1 MSFVRLRG
9 HASAGLL
16 AAAFLV
22 VAGCNDSSTPL
33 RPEAATLKLS
43 PTPAP
48 PPPPAQYIV
57 LFKDG
62 SSDLAAPASSGGG
75 VELGKMR
82 YVNGAVYGYVADPDA
97 LRQDANVENVVEN
110 IQMQTSDAYPTSA
123 LYFAQGWQWDMK
135 QIHADEVPATV
146 QGQGTRACII
156 DTGIDGTHQDL
167 AGKVVASES
176 FVTPAYGYPGPG
188 ASPAGL
194 DSNGHGSH
202 VSGTVT
208 TNGIGVAS
216 VAPRASL
223 MAAKVFAA
231 TGNAFTAAIWDAI
244 SWCTANNADVINMS
258 LGAVVNKPFSPGA
271 QAVRDEYQARI
282 ASARNAGVVVVVAAG
297 NENHLLDPSA
307 GYEDWPAQI
316 PGAISVAASAATAS
330 AGFNFPFANPAP
342 NPIFDSKASYSNFGS
357 DVDIWAP
364 GGTNFINRIQANITS
379 ACSSFRADGGCFG
392 GKYYW
397 GIAGTS
403 MASPHVAGAVAVI
416 TSRTAMP
423 RGLARTEAVESCLLG
438 TGDPITPATTP
449 ASPTRPRLNVFR
461 AATEACAGL

>member
-1 MSFVRLRG
+1 MSLLRSRG
-9 HASAGLL
+9 RVSAGML
-16 AAAFLV
+16 AAALLV
-22 VAGCNDSSTPL
+22 FAACTDSSAPL
-33 RPEAATLKLS
+33 RPDDARMKLS
-43 PTPAP
+43 PAPAP
-48 PPPPAQYIV
+48 DSPPAQYIV

-62 SSDLAAPASSGGG
+62 ASQLAEPASASG
-75 VELGKMR
+75 VKLGDMR
-82 YVNGAVYGYVADPDA
+82 YVNGAVYGYVADPNA
-97 LRQDANVENVVEN
+97 LRADPNVSDVIENVK
-110 IQMQTSDAYPTSA
+110 MQLTAAYPVDA
-123 LYFAQGWQWDMK
+123 QYFAQGWQWDMK
-135 QIHADEVPATV
+135 QIHADEVPETI
-146 QGQGTRACII
+146 QGQGTKACII

-188 ASPAGL
+188 PSPAQL

-231 TGNAFTAAIWDAI
+231 TGSAFTSAIWDAM
-244 SWCTANNADVINMS
+244 SWCTANGADVINMS
-258 LGAVVNKPFSPGA
+258 LGAVISKPFSAGTLA
-271 QAVRDEYQARI
+271 ARDEYVARI
-282 ASARNAGVVVVVAAG
+282 AEARNAGVVVVVAAG
-297 NENHLLDPSA
+297 NDNLLLDPGA
-307 GYEDWPAQI
+307 AYEDWPAQL
-316 PGAISVAASAATAS
+316 PGAVSVGATAATVS
-330 AGFNFPFANPAP
+330 PNYNYPFPHPAP
-342 NPIFDSKASYSNFGS
+342 DPVFDTKASYSNFGS

-379 ACSSFRADGGCFG
+379 TCSSFRADGGCFG

-423 RGLARTEAVESCLLG
+423 RGLARTEAVESCLLNH
-438 TGDPITPATTP
+438 GDPITIPSTP
-449 ASPTRPRLNVFR
+449 SRPRLNVLK
-461 AATEACAGL
+461 AATESCAGL